1 MLNKF
6 KYQVSFLNDTK
17 LVKTDLMD
25 ERIQSLFES
34 GCAILDRKLDLTRDW
49 LDYFFIF
56 WKLALIETE
65 SYCEKSLTDE
75 MIDIVIDRLSITYSE
90 NCNGVIYYHEAA

>member
-1 MLNKF
+1 
-6 KYQVSFLNDTK
+6 
-17 LVKTDLMD
+17 
-25 ERIQSLFES
+25 
-34 GCAILDRKLDLTRDW
+34 
-49 LDYFFIF
+49 
-56 WKLALIETE
+56 LALIETE

>member
-6 KYQVSFLNDTK
+6 KDQVSFLKDTK
-17 LVKTDLMD
+17 LVETDLMN

-49 LDYFFIF
+49 LDDFFIF
-56 WKLALIETE
+56 WKAALIETE
-65 SYCEKSLTDE
+65 SYREKSLTDE
-75 MIDIVIDRLSITYSE
+75 MIDIVIDRLSIIYFE
-90 NCNGVIYYHEAA
+90 NCNGVIYFHEAA

>member
-49 LDYFFIF
+49 LDYFLFF
-56 WKLALIETE
+56 GNWL
-65 SYCEKSLTDE
+65 
-75 MIDIVIDRLSITYSE
+75 
-90 NCNGVIYYHEAA
+90 